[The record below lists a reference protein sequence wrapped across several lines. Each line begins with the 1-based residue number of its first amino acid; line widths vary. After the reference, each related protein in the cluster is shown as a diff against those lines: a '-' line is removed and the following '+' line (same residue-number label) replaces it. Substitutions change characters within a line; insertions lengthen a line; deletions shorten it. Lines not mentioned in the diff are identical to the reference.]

1 MSVELSFDGL
11 DDLQNLCTE
20 MDISDAKARRA
31 LNAGGDIL
39 LEAASKNT
47 PEKTGKMKESEK
59 KQITRVNGDLA
70 CKVYVGEWY
79 SSFQDWGTSQQKHNV
94 GFFERAV
101 EGCAD
106 KVVEAMKNE
115 VLK

>member
-1 MSVELSFDGL
+1 MELSFSGL
-11 DDLQNLCTE
+11 EDLQNLCTE
-20 MDISDAKARRA
+20 MEISDTKARRG

-39 LEAASKNT
+39 LEALEPET
-47 PEKTGKMKESEK
+47 PKETDKMVESEK
-59 KQITRVNGDLA
+59 KQITKVDGEIGCRVF
-70 CKVYVGEWY
+70 VGEWY
-79 SSFQDWGTSQQKHNV
+79 SSFQDWGTSQQKANV